1 MGREGLPAE
10 GGVVLHE
17 GPVARDVG
25 QCDAICRWDSLAARV
40 GKRPVPVRAVDDVWR
55 GWGLLSLPV
64 MKFVQYLLHFSYL
77 ACVFH
82 LSGSDYHLSGNTL
95 RSRNVKDLINHI
107 NYLPRPFCDLP
118 TAKPGSA
125 NSIISTKEAER
136 G

>member
-1 MGREGLPAE
+1 MGRKGLPAE

-55 GWGLLSLPV
+55 GWGLMSLPV
-64 MKFVQYLLHFSYL
+64 ISCFSFRLLLILGFVFY
-77 ACVFH
+77 
-82 LSGSDYHLSGNTL
+82 LSGSDYDLSGNTL
-95 RSRNVKDLINHI
+95 RSRIVKDLINHI

-118 TAKPGSA
+118 TTKPGSA
-125 NSIISTKEAER
+125 NSIISIKETER
-136 G
+136 V